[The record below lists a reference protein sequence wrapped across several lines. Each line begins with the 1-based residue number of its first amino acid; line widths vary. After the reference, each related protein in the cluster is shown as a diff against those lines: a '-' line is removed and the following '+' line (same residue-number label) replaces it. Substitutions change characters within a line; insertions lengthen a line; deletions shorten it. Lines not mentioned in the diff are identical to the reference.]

1 MQQNTLTLIG
11 SIASEILQSTSD
23 DGAPLA
29 MFTLTTVNRRLDRR
43 NNTWVTGAPVCMTV
57 TCTRRLAHNVV
68 AGLRRGDPVIVTG
81 RLRLHQSG
89 DSRLSRV
96 QIEAVGVG
104 PDLNRVRVSLER
116 QAASSVA

>member
-11 SIASEILQSTSD
+11 SIASEILQSTTD

-43 NNTWVTGAPVCMTV
+43 SNTWVSGPPICLTV

-81 RLRLHQSG
+81 RLRLYQSG

-104 PDLNRVRVSLER
+104 PDLNRVRVSVER
-116 QAASSVA
+116 QAAGSVA